1 MWAYPEIESLGDIV
15 RYHARRR
22 PDAIALRHGEA
33 ALSWAEFDRRTN
45 QVANALIESLGLGE
59 RRIAYLGH
67 NSIAYF
73 ELLFGVAKAG
83 MTFVPLNWRLALPEL
98 EGIVSLLEPQIM
110 IYEPVTSALW
120 LGSEASKQ
128 PAVRSISLGAE
139 YQSFVETGDPIDRE
153 VPICGCDTAIQLYT
167 SGTTGV
173 PKGVELSHGGFS
185 LMRMSEHF
193 EPALKWTEHD
203 VYLFTMPNFHLAG
216 LSLVVQ
222 GLYNGSRIEILSLFE
237 PGVVLRAINE
247 HQPSIML
254 VVPAMI
260 QMLLDH
266 PDCATTR
273 FSSLRL
279 CMYAGSPIGLN
290 LIKRALVE
298 MRCDF
303 MQFYGATE
311 TGGALTL
318 LRPHEHDLD
327 NENKLRACGRPMPMT
342 EVKILDPE
350 GRELGIGQIG
360 ELVVRT
366 PAVFKGYWRNP
377 ELTAQVKS
385 RGWYRTGDAGYLD
398 EDGLYYVVDRVKDMI
413 VSGGENIYCAEIEQ
427 ALHRHPAVKQS
438 AVIGIPD
445 PKWGETVKAF
455 VILRE
460 GAVATPEELIQHCR
474 GLVAGYKIPRVV
486 ELTAM
491 LPVSPT
497 GKVLKRQLRDQAWSG
512 RERKIG

>member
-1 MWAYPEIESLGDIV
+1 
-15 RYHARRR
+15 
-22 PDAIALRHGEA
+22 
-33 ALSWAEFDRRTN
+33 TN

-120 LGSEASKQ
+120 LGSEASKH

-222 GLYNGSRIEILSLFE
+222 GLYNG
-237 PGVVLRAINE
+237 
-247 HQPSIML
+247 
-254 VVPAMI
+254 
-260 QMLLDH
+260 
-266 PDCATTR
+266 
-273 FSSLRL
+273 
-279 CMYAGSPIGLN
+279 
-290 LIKRALVE
+290 
-298 MRCDF
+298 
-303 MQFYGATE
+303 
-311 TGGALTL
+311 
-318 LRPHEHDLD
+318 
-327 NENKLRACGRPMPMT
+327 
-342 EVKILDPE
+342 
-350 GRELGIGQIG
+350 
-360 ELVVRT
+360 
-366 PAVFKGYWRNP
+366 
-377 ELTAQVKS
+377 
-385 RGWYRTGDAGYLD
+385 
-398 EDGLYYVVDRVKDMI
+398 
-413 VSGGENIYCAEIEQ
+413 
-427 ALHRHPAVKQS
+427 
-438 AVIGIPD
+438 
-445 PKWGETVKAF
+445 
-455 VILRE
+455 
-460 GAVATPEELIQHCR
+460 
-474 GLVAGYKIPRVV
+474 
-486 ELTAM
+486 
-491 LPVSPT
+491 
-497 GKVLKRQLRDQAWSG
+497 
-512 RERKIG
+512 

>member
-1 MWAYPEIESLGDIV
+1 MWAYPEIESLGDII

-22 PDAIALRHGEA
+22 PDAIALQHGEA
-33 ALSWAEFDRRTN
+33 TLTWAEFDRRTN
-45 QVANALIESLGLGE
+45 QVADALLETLGPGE
-59 RRIAYLGH
+59 HRIAYLGH

-73 ELLFGVAKAG
+73 ELMFGVAKAG
-83 MTFVPLNWRLALPEL
+83 MAFAPLNWRLAPPEL
-98 EGIVSLLEPQIM
+98 ESIAALLEPQVM
-110 IYEPVTSALW
+110 IYEHATSGLW
-120 LGSEASKQ
+120 LGSEASRRSTI
-128 PAVRSISLGAE
+128 RSIELGAE
-139 YQSFVETGDPIDRE
+139 YDAFVAAGKPIDRNL
-153 VPICGCDTAIQLYT
+153 PICGCDTAIQLYT
-167 SGTTGV
+167 SGTTGT

-193 EPALKWTEHD
+193 EPALTWAEDD

-237 PGVVLRAINE
+237 PGTVLRAINE
-247 HQPSIML
+247 RQPSIML

-318 LRPHEHDLD
+318 LRPHEHDLE
-327 NENKLRACGRPMPMT
+327 NEDRLRACGRPMPLA
-342 EVKILDPE
+342 EIRIVDPG
-350 GRELGIGQIG
+350 GRELGIGEIG
-360 ELVVRT
+360 EFLVRT

-377 ELTAQVKS
+377 ELTAQVKE
-385 RGWYRTGDAGYLD
+385 RGWYRTGDAGYRD
-398 EDGLYYVVDRVKDMI
+398 AEGLYYVVDRVKDMI

-427 ALHRHPAVKQS
+427 ALHKHPAVKQA
-438 AVIGIPD
+438 AVVGVPD
-445 PKWGETVKAF
+445 AKWGETVKAY
-455 VILRE
+455 VILRDGFE
-460 GAVATPEELIQHCR
+460 AAPEELIQHCR

-486 ELTAM
+486 EITSA

-497 GKVLKRQLRDQAWSG
+497 GKVLKRELRQKHWEG
-512 RERKIG
+512 RDRKIG